1 VTRRILIYGI
11 NYAPEIAGV
20 GKFTGEIGG
29 HLADLDHDITVI
41 TSPPHYPGWRVRGGY
56 DAGGWRGEVVAG
68 QRVVRCPIYMPKVP
82 QGVGRVL
89 APLSFALS
97 SAPAA
102 LIQVLRSRPEVILCV
117 EPTLLVAPTA
127 LVLARM
133 VGARCVLHVQDLE
146 VDAAIAV
153 GHLKRDSLA
162 ARFAL
167 SVERFLL
174 RGFDQVITISEKM
187 AEHLVLKG
195 VRREKVAIVR
205 NWVDL
210 TVIRPTARN
219 SKAYR
224 KQLGIPAD
232 AFVVLYSGNIGEK
245 QDFDTVIEAASAL
258 RSRPDILLVIAGE
271 GPKRSAVEK
280 AAAELGN
287 IRVIDFQPEAA
298 MGEFLGVAN
307 LHLIP
312 QDGKTADLLLPS
324 KLGGALASGRQIV
337 VTAEPGTELA
347 NFLGSSCLL
356 VPPGDPQALASTIA
370 AASEHGAADPGLTDR
385 LALADTLSKT
395 ESLRRFADHLCG

>member
-1 VTRRILIYGI
+1 MTRRILIYGI

-20 GKFTGEIGG
+20 GKFTGDIGG
-29 HLADLDHDITVI
+29 HLADQGHAVTVI
-41 TSPPHYPGWRVRGGY
+41 TSPPHYPGWRVQDGY
-56 DAGGWRGEVVAG
+56 AGGGWREEIVAG
-68 QRVVRCPIYMPKVP
+68 QRIVRCPVYMPKVP
-82 QGVGRVL
+82 QGIGRVL

-102 LIQVLRSRPEVILCV
+102 LIKVLRSRPEVILCV
-117 EPTLLVAPTA
+117 EPTLLAAPAA
-127 LVLARM
+127 LIAAWL
-133 VGARCVLHVQDLE
+133 VGARRVLHVQDLE
-146 VDAAIAV
+146 VDAAFAV
-153 GHLKRDSLA
+153 GHLKRDGLI
-162 ARFAL
+162 ARIAVGF
-167 SVERFLL
+167 ERLLL
-174 RGFDQVITISEKM
+174 RGFDRVITISEKM

-195 VRREKVAIVR
+195 VEHDKIAVVR

-210 TVIRPTARN
+210 TVIKPVARY
-219 SKAYR
+219 SRAYR
-224 KQLGIPAD
+224 KKLGIPAD

-245 QDFDTVIEAASAL
+245 QGFDTVIEAASAL
-258 RSRPDILLVIAGE
+258 RTRPDILFVIAGE

-287 IRVIDFQPEAA
+287 IKVIDFQPEAA

-307 LHLIP
+307 VHLIP

-337 VTAEPGTELA
+337 VTAGPGTELA

-356 VPPGDPQALASTIA
+356 VPPGDPQALASTIV
-370 AASEHGAADPGLTDR
+370 AASERGAADPGLTGR

-395 ESLRRFADHLCG
+395 ESLRRFEGHLCG